1 MKDRSGNSAL
11 GGRVC
16 EHRRWHGA
24 IAGDATRSR
33 ETWHVLWAIALGCAL
48 TPACPR
54 TSTAQEA
61 YPAKPIRIVL
71 PVAAGGG
78 TDALARMVGQGLA
91 ERWGRQVVVDNR
103 PGAGTLVA
111 SEIVAKSKPDGYTLL
126 MTTST
131 HVINATAYRKMPYD
145 TLRDFAGI
153 TQGVSLPSLLV
164 AHPTVAKTAKELIAL
179 GKARPGEIPHGSAG
193 RGSNPHLAMALF
205 THMAQV
211 RMVHVPYKSGPPAL
225 IDLLAG
231 NIAATISGIAS
242 SLPHVR
248 VNKLRALGVTST
260 RRAAAA
266 PDIPTIAEAA
276 LPGYE
281 AMQWYGLLAPT
292 GTPRDIITLLHKEA
306 MAILRM
312 PENVTRLANDGA
324 EVVANTPDAFDTFIR
339 AESAK
344 WAQVAK
350 AAGITP
356 E

>member
-1 MKDRSGNSAL
+1 MSNTHLSCIGVL
-11 GGRVC
+11 
-16 EHRRWHGA
+16 
-24 IAGDATRSR
+24 ATRP
-33 ETWHVLWAIALGCAL
+33 EALVLWVVTAALPQA
-48 TPACPR
+48 A
-54 TSTAQEA
+54 AQEV
-61 YPAKPIRIVL
+61 YPSKPIRVVL

-78 TDALARMVGQGLA
+78 TDTLARLIGQGLL

-103 PGAGTLVA
+103 PGAGTMIA
-111 SEIVAKSKPDGYTLL
+111 SDIVAKSKPDGYTLL
-126 MTTST
+126 LTTST

-164 AHPTVAKTAKELIAL
+164 VHPSVAASAKELIAL
-179 GKARPGEIPHGSAG
+179 AKARPGEILYASAG

-205 THMAQV
+205 AHLAQV

-231 NIAATISGIAS
+231 HVAANVSGIS
-242 SLPHVR
+242 SSIPHVR
-248 VNKLRALGVTST
+248 LGKLRALGVTGP
-260 RRAAAA
+260 RRAAVA
-266 PDIPTIAEAA
+266 PEIPSIAEAA

-281 AMQWYGLLAPT
+281 AMQWYGLLAPA
-292 GTPRDIITLLHKEA
+292 GTPPEIVALLHKETTA
-306 MAILRM
+306 TLRK
-312 PENVTRLANDGA
+312 PENVARLASDGT
-324 EVVANTPDAFDTFIR
+324 EVVASTPEVFDAFIK

>member
-1 MKDRSGNSAL
+1 MNQLFALSANL
-11 GGRVC
+11 
-16 EHRRWHGA
+16 
-24 IAGDATRSR
+24 AT
-33 ETWHVLWAIALGCAL
+33 LLLPAAACAL
-48 TPACPR
+48 TMASSR
-54 TSTAQEA
+54 AAAQEA

-78 TDALARMVGQGLA
+78 TDALTRMIGQGLL
-91 ERWGRQVVVDNR
+91 ERWGKQVVVENR
-103 PGAGTLVA
+103 PGAGTIIA
-111 SEIVAKSKPDGYTLL
+111 SDIVAKAKPDGYTLL

-145 TLRDFAGI
+145 TLRDFAPI

-164 AHPTVAKTAKELIAL
+164 VHPSVAKSAKELIAL
-179 GKARPGEIPHGSAG
+179 AKGRPGEILYASAG

-205 THMAQV
+205 AHMAQI

-231 NIAATISGIAS
+231 HVAVYLSGISS
-242 SLPHVR
+242 SLVHAR
-248 VNKLRALGVTST
+248 SGRLRALGVSSA

-266 PDIPTIAEAA
+266 PEIPTIAEAA

-281 AMQWYGLLAPT
+281 AMQWYGLLAPA
-292 GTPRDIITLLHKEA
+292 GTPREIIAMLHKEA
-306 MAILRM
+306 AATLRT
-312 PENVTRLANDGA
+312 PENVSRFANEGA
-324 EVVANTPDAFDTFIR
+324 EVVASTPEAFDAFIR
-339 AESAK
+339 AESVK

-350 AAGITP
+350 AAGISP

>member
-1 MKDRSGNSAL
+1 MFN
-11 GGRVC
+11 
-16 EHRRWHGA
+16 
-24 IAGDATRSR
+24 
-33 ETWHVLWAIALGCAL
+33 
-48 TPACPR
+48 
-54 TSTAQEA
+54 A
-61 YPAKPIRIVL
+61 YPAYHFRTAVGPKLLALGMAAMVLPQASAQEVYPSKPIRVVL

-78 TDALARMVGQGLA
+78 TDALARLIGQGLL
-91 ERWGRQVVVDNR
+91 ERWGKQVVVDNR
-103 PGAGTLVA
+103 PGAGTIIA
-111 SEIVAKSKPDGYTLL
+111 SDIVAKSKPDGYTLL

-164 AHPTVAKTAKELIAL
+164 VHPSVASSAKALVELA
-179 GKARPGEIPHGSAG
+179 KARPGEILYASAG

-205 THMAQV
+205 AHMAQV

-231 NIAATISGIAS
+231 HVAANISGISS

-248 VNKLRALGVTST
+248 TGKLRALGVTSP
-260 RRAAAA
+260 RRAGAA
-266 PDIPTIAEAA
+266 PEIPTIAEAA

-281 AMQWYGLLAPT
+281 AMQWYGLLAPAA
-292 GTPRDIITLLHKEA
+292 TPPEIIAQLHREATATLRK
-306 MAILRM
+306 
-312 PENVTRLANDGA
+312 PENVARLASDGA
-324 EVVANTPDAFDTFIR
+324 EVVANTPEAFDAFIR

-350 AAGITP
+350 AAGIAP